1 MTAPLH
7 SEDPAS
13 EDRASGA
20 VDVLGVPVH
29 PVSLDG
35 LLDRVG
41 AEIARGGPFTLT
53 YANVHVLNTAAR
65 DGRLTRFLRGVD
77 LCFCDG
83 NGVRMG
89 ARILGYDLPHRMTG
103 ADWIWDLAARAEAEG
118 WRIWWI
124 GGEPGVTDDAADTLR
139 QRHPGLQIGSD
150 HGFHARQGPE
160 DDASIDRIN
169 AFAPDIVLVGMGTP
183 VQEYWTEER
192 RDRIDAPVVWCLGAT
207 ADFIAGRTARGPRWF
222 TDRAE
227 WVGRLVAEPRRLWKR
242 YLLGNPAF
250 LLRVTAQ
257 RLGRPQER

>member
-1 MTAPLH
+1 MGGSDHRAGQP
-7 SEDPAS
+7 DP
-13 EDRASGA
+13 GPA

-29 PVSLDG
+29 PVGLED

-41 AEIARGGPFTLT
+41 AAIATGGPFTLT

-65 DGRLTRFLRGVD
+65 DGRLTRFLRNVD

-83 NGVRMG
+83 NGVRLG
-89 ARILGYDLPHRMTG
+89 ARILGRQLPHRMTG

-118 WRIWWI
+118 WRIYWI
-124 GGEPGVTDDAADTLR
+124 GGEPGVTAEAAERLR
-139 QRHPGLQIGSD
+139 ARHPGLQVATD
-150 HGFHARQGPE
+150 HGFHPRSGPE
-160 DDASIDRIN
+160 DEACIARIN
-169 AFAPDIVLVGMGTP
+169 AFSPHIVLVGMGTP

-192 RDRIDAPVVWCLGAT
+192 RDRIEAPVVWCLGAT

-222 TDRAE
+222 TDRFE

-242 YLLGNPAF
+242 YLLGNPVF